1 MSRPPGDCSQD
12 YNISVFFSQLSFFK
26 MFPAKRHVA
35 FIGAQHDLC
44 ALSDDLAIRKPGV
57 APVSYTH
64 LLNQQECRSELLM
77 ERNRK
82 NCQTAPWKRHRLILD
97 QKQVLYFLR
106 KRCV

>member
-35 FIGAQHDLC
+35 FIGAQHDLF

-57 APVSYTH
+57 ALGPSSPTDRRNLLDHICH
-64 LLNQQECRSELLM
+64 LHQ
-77 ERNRK
+77 
-82 NCQTAPWKRHRLILD
+82 APGALEYMVLEIRL
-97 QKQVLYFLR
+97 
-106 KRCV
+106 

>member
-57 APVSYTH
+57 ALGPSSTPADRRYF
-64 LLNQQECRSELLM
+64 
-77 ERNRK
+77 
-82 NCQTAPWKRHRLILD
+82 LD
-97 QKQVLYFLR
+97 HTSRTSLQISSVHVLYQAPGALEYMILKICF
-106 KRCV
+106 